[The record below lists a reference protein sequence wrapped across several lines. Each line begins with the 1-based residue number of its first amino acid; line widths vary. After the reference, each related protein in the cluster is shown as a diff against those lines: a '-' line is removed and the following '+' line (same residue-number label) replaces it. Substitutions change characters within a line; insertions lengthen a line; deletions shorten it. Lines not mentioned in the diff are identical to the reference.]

1 MTLLQHA
8 FTRPAFLGLSAT
20 CLLAASAVFAPPAS
34 AHRPAV
40 GAEKDAMI
48 YQASGRYFGGVAVA
62 EPRSAPLKC
71 FVADV
76 STVAGAGQWGAWT
89 FSSFAGGHPGEC
101 RAANGVVTEH
111 RIDGRWYVLWE
122 SSDGYPPTH
131 NRRIGSH
138 TYLGVPRSIAKDL
151 VAGLQSP

>member
-8 FTRPAFLGLSAT
+8 FRRPALLGVSA
-20 CLLAASAVFAPPAS
+20 AALCAATAVFAPTAS
-34 AHRPAV
+34 AHRPAI
-40 GAEKDAMI
+40 GAEKGAMI
-48 YQASGRYFGGVAVA
+48 HQASGRYFGGMAVA
-62 EPRSAPLKC
+62 EPRSAPPRC

-76 STVAGAGQWGAWT
+76 STVARDGQWGAWT
-89 FSSFAGGHPGEC
+89 FSSFAARHAGEC
-101 RAANGVVTEH
+101 RAVNGLVTAH

-138 TYLGVPRSIAKDL
+138 TYLGVPRSIAKSL
-151 VAGLQSP
+151 VAGLQSS